1 MHNGDAKYDLT
12 LELTETP
19 HGLTAT
25 IEYRTDLY
33 DTARIQRLTS
43 HYTTLLH
50 NATTNPDQPITQ
62 LTLLTPREQHQ
73 LLHTWNT
80 THHPHNPTH
89 TITDLITRQTH
100 TTPHIIAATDGIH
113 HLTYHQLHTTTN
125 HLANTLTTH
134 NIKPDTIIG
143 LLARRSID
151 YLVAIVA
158 ILKAGGAFLPLD
170 PMKSAD
176 HLRAMVDHSGCAM
189 VLVDDEFLAT
199 ATEATASS
207 VNQPRIACLR
217 ELLESSASNVRR
229 DPPQIH
235 IGGHNLAYV
244 LYTSG
249 STGAPKGVMI
259 EHGGMLNHILGKI
272 DDLGM
277 TGADVVAQNGPQC
290 FDVSVWQ
297 FLAPL
302 ILGGRTEVI
311 DDDTA
316 ADPSALIHAVARR
329 EVTILQVVPSMM
341 TEIVHEVSSTPP
353 ALSALRWIVP
363 TGDALPVA
371 LCRRWFDLFPAI
383 PILNTYGST
392 ECSDDQCHYLVE
404 SAEDTAEPITAI
416 GTPIRNMRAYV
427 LDAHLVPT
435 PVGVPGELYIGGLG
449 VGRGYLSDPV
459 RTASTFIPDPFSGAR
474 GTRMYRTADQ
484 GYRRADGTLVF
495 QSRRDHVVKIRGF
508 RIEPAEVEVV
518 LLAHPSVKDAVV
530 VAASDGKGHKR
541 LVAYCVYGDARQENP
556 PGLREFVREQLPDYM
571 VPSVFAPMPALPL
584 NSNGKVDRKALP
596 AISAATAD
604 LSFQPLETSLERAVA
619 EVWSEVLG
627 VADIGADAGF
637 FDLGGHSLLASR
649 VISRLS
655 RNLAV
660 EIPLSTLFDN
670 DTVAEFA
677 RAIDRLLGRDHD
689 LPELLRQVETLDDE
703 QILWLLRQN
712 DVMPEFRAEGGGL

>member
-1 MHNGDAKYDLT
+1 
-12 LELTETP
+12 
-19 HGLTAT
+19 
-25 IEYRTDLY
+25 
-33 DTARIQRLTS
+33 
-43 HYTTLLH
+43 
-50 NATTNPDQPITQ
+50 
-62 LTLLTPREQHQ
+62 
-73 LLHTWNT
+73 
-80 THHPHNPTH
+80 
-89 TITDLITRQTH
+89 TH